1 MSVVEHF
8 REFRVYREA
17 FESAMPIFEAQ
28 AVFDELDA
36 AYEKVSGGLVNMMA
50 NADQGCISINQA
62 RQGGIRGIRR
72 PNTPTH
78 SRTHPTGHLP
88 ITPSISPMILPVSCK
103 ATTMR

>member
-1 MSVVEHF
+1 MSVGKHF
-8 REFRVYREA
+8 RELRVYREA
-17 FESAMPIFEAQ
+17 FESAMPIFETH

-72 PNTPTH
+72 PHTPTH
-78 SRTHPTGHLP
+78 SHTHKHGENNQ
-88 ITPSISPMILPVSCK
+88 S
-103 ATTMR
+103 ATNT